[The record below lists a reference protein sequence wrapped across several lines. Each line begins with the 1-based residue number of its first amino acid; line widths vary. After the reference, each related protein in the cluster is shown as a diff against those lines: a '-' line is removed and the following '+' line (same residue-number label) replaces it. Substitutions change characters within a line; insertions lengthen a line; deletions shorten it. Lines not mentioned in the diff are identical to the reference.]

1 MKFTTKACLV
11 LASCTLASTGL
22 AIAPAQAQELNVWNY
37 TIDSFNDGQGI
48 VNGNAVVGPTSP
60 FEMYGLALKATADT
74 VYVAINSNLTL
85 DGVFEDRATDD
96 HIGYGDLFLNF
107 TGSSKYKD
115 AEGNANLFGIRFAT
129 NSDSGAPELGVYSNV
144 TAKDVTAANAG
155 FKSLNQHKNQIN
167 DRGGSPSFGDLDWTG
182 TGNGYT
188 NYFGATNQERK
199 FATSIASGTK
209 VGNVA
214 ALSAEQLSGLNFAGK
229 GAVGNYTFGFSFD
242 RNLLPEDGGAF
253 IAHLVAE
260 CLNDGLAMVGQLPS
274 IPQIEVPDPVEE
286 APEPAML
293 TGFVL
298 LGGMGLLKRRA
309 QQKAEMA

>member
-37 TIDSFNDGQGI
+37 TIDSFNDGSELG
-48 VNGNAVVGPTSP
+48 VTGANSA
-60 FEMYGLALKATADT
+60 FEFYGLALKATADT
-74 VYVAINSNLTL
+74 VFVAINSNLAL
-85 DGVFEDRATDD
+85 AGHEYLPVDDD

-115 AEGNANLFGIRFAT
+115 AEGSENLFGIRFAA
-129 NSDSGAPELGVYSNV
+129 NSDSGVEVGVYSGV
-144 TAKDVTAANAG
+144 TSMDKTEVNSG
-155 FKSLNQHKNQIN
+155 FKSLKHHKDVIGTS
-167 DRGGSPSFGDLDWTG
+167 DFGDLDWAG

-188 NYFGATNQERK
+188 NYFGATNQNRK
-199 FATSIASGTK
+199 FATSIKSGTK
-209 VGNVA
+209 IGDVTLLDA
-214 ALSAEQLSGLNFAGK
+214 SQLSGLNFGQF
-229 GAVGNYTFGFSFD
+229 GAVGNHTFGFSFD